1 MNIRIH
7 LIIDRKK
14 LKPLL
19 STIYKMNSIKSNYA
33 FVLKS
38 IKKDRTLKPITN
50 SLKNKNYIIA
60 GGSRGIGFNI
70 AKKLSLSGANVT
82 IIGKTQT
89 KHPKLE
95 GTIFSAAD
103 NINEL
108 TQTTNCIAIPCDI
121 REPDQMDHVIEK
133 TIERHGKIDGVV
145 LNASALCLNNT
156 IKQTQKEVELMCGVN
171 INGTYLFGQKCLQHM
186 RKNDQGHMLIIA
198 PPLNM
203 LYEDEWWINHLYY
216 SMSKFNMSLMAK
228 YWNKEFSH
236 IGINTLWPRTTINT
250 APVQNLLGGQEMVD
264 ISRTTD
270 IMGDA
275 ARGIFCADPDICNGK
290 NFIDDEVLASLD
302 IDVEQYRVDPN
313 IKEKDL
319 MPDFFC

>member
-1 MNIRIH
+1 MFY
-7 LIIDRKK
+7 
-14 LKPLL
+14 LL
-19 STIYKMNSIKSNYA
+19 MNSIKQRYA

-38 IKKDRTLKPITN
+38 IKKDKTLIPITD
-50 SLKNKNYIIA
+50 SLKNKNYIVA

-70 AKKLSLSGANVT
+70 AKKLALHGGNVT

-95 GTIFSAAD
+95 GTIFSAAEE
-103 NINEL
+103 INEL
-108 TQTTNCIAIPCDI
+108 TKKSNCMAIPCDI
-121 REPDQMDHVIEK
+121 RQPDQMDGVIEK
-133 TIERHGKIDGVV
+133 TLDSFGKIDGVV

-156 IKQTQKEVELMCGVN
+156 LNQTHKEVELMCGVN

-186 RKNDQGHMLIIA
+186 LQNHEGHMLIIA
-198 PPLNM
+198 PPVNM
-203 LYEDEWWINHLYY
+203 LYEDDWWVNHFYY

-250 APVQNLLGGQEMVD
+250 APVQNLLGGQDMVD

-275 ARGIFCADPDICNGK
+275 ARSIFCTDPKLCNGK

-302 IDVEQYRVDPN
+302 IDVEKYRVDPN